1 MANTTNN
8 NTVKPAK
15 RHSAK
20 WNSVVK
26 ALRAKYPE
34 MSDKGIYVRARYAC
48 AK

>member
-1 MANTTNN
+1 MANTT
-8 NTVKPAK
+8 K

-34 MSDKGIYVRARYAC
+34 MSDKGIYTRARYAC

>member
-1 MANTTNN
+1 MANTTAK
-8 NTVKPAK
+8 TTK

-20 WNSVVK
+20 WNSIVK
-26 ALRAKYPE
+26 ALREKYPE